1 MEKRDIIVIVVAI
14 LIVLIMAMYIKPL
27 VTGKEAKLIPDEI
40 SIFFSQKNESNLSI
54 SNNTSINI
62 SSNLS
67 NTINNSIN
75 EKSLN
80 DSFINNTS
88 LISKETITPIP
99 TQWDGTPVQVGYS
112 YENQNGI
119 IIPRTGPV
127 SEFQPYSFLQ
137 KPEMVLFT
145 EFSGK
150 YPISTNPFEIPKT
163 SGYWEIEYTVD
174 YKSGLQEAQGTEKSG
189 DYPLF
194 LFNKERKVVTE
205 DGETK
210 EKVII
215 KGGEWSEEDYS
226 GTGEFVESVSIVTP
240 SIKIEVIQHDG
251 NASKIIRTIT
261 PDGGLDP
268 YLWNKA
274 VIKEKMK
281 ENSKII
287 GEEIDD
293 KILEERVK
301 KIVDPRPWTE
311 KFYERGNFS
320 LKIYPSN
327 LNSYDVKVKVSK
339 GVQAPIT
346 TNTSVTAN
354 PLNETLSKYIQL
366 YNKDV
371 NSPDYLNN
379 LMDVIDMNRKSR
391 ETTLQQILA
400 TKAVVPEITK
410 YSVYGTNTAIGNLR
424 GEIFY
429 NVNNHEKWMP
439 LDLYL
444 VYYGTEWKLPEPI
457 LPKI

>member
-1 MEKRDIIVIVVAI
+1 MEKRDAIVIVVAI

-40 SIFFSQKNESNLSI
+40 SNIFSTKNESEVFI
-54 SNNTSINI
+54 SNNTSFNI
-62 SSNLS
+62 SPNLS
-67 NTINNSIN
+67 NTTNNSIN
-75 EKSLN
+75 DTLLN
-80 DSFINNTS
+80 NSFVNNTT
-88 LISKETITPIP
+88 LKPNETITPIP
-99 TQWDGTPVQVGYS
+99 TQWDGSPIQVGYS
-112 YENQNGI
+112 YDGQNGV

-127 SEFQPYSFLQ
+127 SEYQPYSFLQ
-137 KPEMVLFT
+137 KPELILFT
-145 EFSGK
+145 EFTGK
-150 YPISTNPFEIPKT
+150 HPISTNSFEIPKT

-194 LFNKERKVVTE
+194 LFNKERKVVIE

-215 KGGEWSEEDYS
+215 KGGEWSEEDYT

-240 SIKIEVIQHDG
+240 SIKIEVLQHE
-251 NASKIIRTIT
+251 NNSSKIIRTII

-311 KFYERGNFS
+311 KIYERGIFS

-339 GVQAPIT
+339 GVMAPQT
-346 TNTSVTAN
+346 TNTPVTVN
-354 PLNETLSKYIQL
+354 PLNETLFRYIQR
-366 YNKDV
+366 YNLDV
-371 NSPDYLNN
+371 NSPDYIKN
-379 LMDVIDMNRKSR
+379 LLEVIDMNRNSR
-391 ETTLQQILA
+391 ESTVQKILA

-424 GEIFY
+424 GEIY
-429 NVNNHEKWMP
+429 YTINNHEKWMP

-444 VYYGTEWKLPEPI
+444 VYFGNEWKLPEPI
-457 LPKI
+457 LPKF

>member
-1 MEKRDIIVIVVAI
+1 
-14 LIVLIMAMYIKPL
+14 PH
-27 VTGKEAKLIPDEI
+27 
-40 SIFFSQKNESNLSI
+40 
-54 SNNTSINI
+54 
-62 SSNLS
+62 
-67 NTINNSIN
+67 
-75 EKSLN
+75 
-80 DSFINNTS
+80 
-88 LISKETITPIP
+88 
-99 TQWDGTPVQVGYS
+99 
-112 YENQNGI
+112 
-119 IIPRTGPV
+119 
-127 SEFQPYSFLQ
+127 
-137 KPEMVLFT
+137 
-145 EFSGK
+145 
-150 YPISTNPFEIPKT
+150 
-163 SGYWEIEYTVD
+163 
-174 YKSGLQEAQGTEKSG
+174 
-189 DYPLF
+189 F

-240 SIKIEVIQHDG
+240 SIKIEVIQHEG

-301 KIVDPRPWTE
+301 KIVDPRPWRE

-391 ETTLQQILA
+391 ETTIQQILA